1 MKRLLIVLVVC
12 AVCFGLRAQV
22 LVTYP
27 VPENIPQNN
36 DFSVKVRLQ
45 NGVWTDLY
53 EYEVEVDGHNI
64 QKSSMVNFDFEG
76 SVEVAVT
83 CNREEIKS
91 ARIRPASF
99 NIPHKIQ
106 GNIITFSLTKP
117 VDISVE
123 VNGDIFHN
131 LHIFTNSPET
141 YKPSPN
147 DSSVIYYGPGFHTI
161 KNDTLNIPSHKTL
174 YLAGGAVLNATI
186 FCNNVQDV
194 RVCGRGILYNP
205 LKGVG
210 VNYSQNIQIEDL
222 IFINP
227 TYYTVCCGQS
237 SDIKIKNIRS
247 FSARPWSDGIDFL
260 SCKDIQID
268 GVFLRNSDDCLAFYG
283 HRWNFYGD
291 CKNVSVQNSTLWA
304 DVAHPINIGTHGNP
318 EQGKFE
324 ILENMVFK
332 NIDILNHDEPQIDY
346 QGCMAINV
354 SDQNLVRNISF
365 ENIRI
370 EDFEQGQL
378 FNLRVTFN
386 KKYATAPG
394 RGIENIYF
402 KDITYSGKNAGISII
417 EGYSQE
423 RSVKNIVFEN
433 LIINGKEIS
442 NRMAKPGHM
451 KYSDFAKIYE
461 GLFVSEVK
469 YLSSGNDLKIVQNS
483 K

>member
-1 MKRLLIVLVVC
+1 MVC
-12 AVCFGLRAQV
+12 AACVGLRAQE

-27 VPENIPQNN
+27 VPENISHNN

-45 NGVWTDLY
+45 SGEWKELY
-53 EYEVEVDGHNI
+53 EYEVQVDGHNV
-64 QKSSMVNFDFEG
+64 QKSSMVNFDFDG
-76 SVEVAVT
+76 AVEVAVT
-83 CNREEIKS
+83 CNREVIKS
-91 ARIRPASF
+91 AHIRPSSL
-99 NIPHKIQ
+99 NIPHEIQ
-106 GNIITFSLTKP
+106 GNTIIFSLSKP
-117 VDISVE
+117 VDISLE

-147 DSSVIYYGPGFHTI
+147 DSSVIYYGPGFHTV
-161 KNDTLNIPSHKTL
+161 KNDTLNIPGNKTL

-194 RVCGRGILYNP
+194 RICGRGILYKP

-210 VNYSQNIQIEDL
+210 VNYSQNIQIEDI

-237 SDIKIKNIRS
+237 SNIKIKNIRS
-247 FSARPWSDGIDFL
+247 FSAKPWSDGIDFL
-260 SCKDIQID
+260 CCKDIQID

-291 CKNVSVQNSTLWA
+291 CKNVSVRNSTLWA

-318 EQGKFE
+318 DPGRAE
-324 ILENMVFK
+324 ILEDMVFK
-332 NIDILNHDEPQIDY
+332 NIDILNHDEQQIDY

-365 ENIRI
+365 ENIRV
-370 EDFEQGQL
+370 EDFERGQL

-423 RSVKNIVFEN
+423 RNIKNIIFEN

-461 GLFVSEVK
+461 GLYVSGVE
-469 YLSSGNDLKIVQNS
+469 YLSSGKDLKIVQNN